1 MPEPSAATP
10 ESVVAHSNAL
20 TPHQVPSKGPT
31 SGSHE
36 RDYISLE
43 SDGLNCPVCYEGYT
57 SFGERTPLAMTCGHS
72 CCKSCVAHPRLKSCP
87 VCRLSLHGV
96 SKNFAL
102 ASIVGNALERRVE
115 IPDYMF
121 SKEQCDLICK
131 VEDEQN
137 KLFEL
142 RLEMCTTEAMLES
155 LEEQIKN
162 TQSLLKHKEDRLN
175 ESKIEVAN
183 FEKHI
188 DVEQKALLE
197 NRQNLQTAKYHNI
210 CRGDDTSNK
219 LFPSMKSQE
228 SMFQDI
234 CKTTKG
240 FHPHHLKKG
249 EKFMLPSSMHGGSTP
264 PCISLN
270 INKTSKLAASAFN
283 AASTTITSTA

>member
-1 MPEPSAATP
+1 M
-10 ESVVAHSNAL
+10 
-20 TPHQVPSKGPT
+20 G
-31 SGSHE
+31 
-36 RDYISLE
+36 
-43 SDGLNCPVCYEGYT
+43 
-57 SFGERTPLAMTCGHS
+57 
-72 CCKSCVAHPRLKSCP
+72 
-87 VCRLSLHGV
+87 
-96 SKNFAL
+96 
-102 ASIVGNALERRVE
+102 
-115 IPDYMF
+115 DYMF

-249 EKFMLPSSMHGGSTP
+249 EKFMLPSSIFCGNTP
-264 PCISLN
+264 PYISK
-270 INKTSKLAASAFN
+270 KTSKLAASAFN